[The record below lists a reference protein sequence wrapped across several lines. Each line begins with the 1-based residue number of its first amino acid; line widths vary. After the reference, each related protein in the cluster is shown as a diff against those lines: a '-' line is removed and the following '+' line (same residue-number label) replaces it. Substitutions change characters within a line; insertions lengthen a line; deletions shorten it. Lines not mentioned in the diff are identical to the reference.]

1 MVSPLPAPPQR
12 EATVTPTVLSARLLG
27 ADSFAVCLTGPF
39 HQQTT
44 VLVAQGF
51 LTRSPL
57 PRWTKQSHERWRR
70 PPSPHSAK
78 GQRREVVFTPSGG
91 PRSQRRRPTLTGNL
105 RIQDTRRARRS
116 WQERR
121 VRESNALFWASW
133 PEQEAAANGSPRAA
147 AREQIPLQPR
157 PISIQDAVPAPV
169 PTAKPPHGAN
179 KSTLQR
185 PQRVDPRQRVLA
197 RTRRFKALRA
207 CTRATWH
214 NMGVEE
220 TNPALL
226 HSCPECNG
234 SCLEISEH
242 LLGCLKCDTVALLT
256 SRLKTEAVQRVTRLS
271 NFWHRQPQLR
281 TGHPSWTGQGTLR
294 VPHVSMESTSPA
306 WKEEAP
312 FRAKVSE
319 RPRLPKRWTH
329 PAPLPLPQVH
339 RIVFYLRSSRESNN
353 V

>member
-1 MVSPLPAPPQR
+1 MVDEAVPRALEETSFSAPR
-12 EATVTPTVLSARLLG
+12 
-27 ADSFAVCLTGPF
+27 
-39 HQQTT
+39 
-44 VLVAQGF
+44 QG
-51 LTRSPL
+51 
-57 PRWTKQSHERWRR
+57 K
-70 PPSPHSAK
+70 
-78 GQRREVVFTPSGG
+78 RREVVFTPSGG
-91 PRSQRRRPTLTGNL
+91 PRSLRRRSTLTGNL

-133 PEQEAAANGSPRAA
+133 PKQEVAANGSPKAT

-169 PTAKPPHGAN
+169 PTAKSLHGAN

-207 CTRATWH
+207 CTRATWR

-220 TNPALL
+220 TNPVLL
-226 HSCPECNG
+226 HSCPECDG

-242 LLGCLKCDTVALLT
+242 LIGCLRCDAVALRT

-271 NFWHRQPQLR
+271 KFWHRQPQLR
-281 TGHPSWTGQGTLR
+281 TRHPSWTGKGTLR
-294 VPHVSMESTSPA
+294 APHVSMESSTSPA
-306 WKEEAP
+306 WKEDAP
-312 FRAKVSE
+312 FRAKVSGG
-319 RPRLPKRWTH
+319 PGSQSDGPTQH
-329 PAPLPLPQVH
+329 PCPSLRCTGLSSICEVQGNHTMHDQVPDETSPEAAQ
-339 RIVFYLRSSRESNN
+339 VVQASG
-353 V
+353 